1 MSDWLSA
8 DQRHLC
14 MSHIRGKDTKPE
26 IFVRKA
32 LWRLGFRYKLNDP
45 KLPGKP
51 DIVLP
56 KYQTVIFINGCFWHG
71 HPGCKKA
78 RIPAT
83 NEEFWKSKILSNIN
97 RDQLNISALEQ
108 AGWKVILVWECEL
121 STKEKRAAAIEYLA
135 SEISKGQK
143 KKGE

>member
-1 MSDWLSA
+1 
-8 DQRHLC
+8 

-26 IFVRKA
+26 IFVRTA

-51 DIVLP
+51 DIVFP
-56 KYQTVIFINGCFWHG
+56 KYHTVIFINGCFWHG

-83 NEEFWKSKILSNIN
+83 NEDFWKAKILSNIN
-97 RDQLNISALEQ
+97 RDQLNISLLKQ
-108 AGWKVILVWECEL
+108 AGWNVIVVWECEL
-121 STKEKRAAAIEYLA
+121 STKEKRAATIEYLSA
-135 SEISKGQK
+135 EISKDKK